1 MENTDTFK
9 ITEELEYPSGM
20 MDKNA
25 TLEEFGY
32 SQELKRD
39 LGFWSVLLYGMAMLF
54 PIAAFTG
61 FGPITSASQ
70 GHMALAY
77 ILAAIPMAFTA
88 WSYGLMSGAFPIT
101 GSSYAYISRVLKPY
115 VGFASGWA
123 LLLDYCLFPILNY
136 ICIALYVQALVPS
149 LNYWVIYIGS
159 VLLVTVINLM
169 GVKNLA
175 RINNLL
181 TVFGFLVVF
190 YFIFRAVGVL
200 GTGVGTGFS
209 SLALYNP
216 ATFNL
221 RTVLLG
227 ASVACYSFI
236 GFDTMTNLSEEVRE
250 PSKLMPKATMA
261 VCLSMTVLFT
271 LVAYLA
277 QSIFPD
283 FTQFIQVET
292 AINQVAV
299 IAGGQTMVTLICLAM
314 VSCGIAFAVD
324 AQAGVSRLLYGMGRD
339 KVIPKI
345 FTYLHPA
352 TKVPVFA
359 SIMMAVFCIA
369 MGWISLVTLIPMI
382 NFGALL
388 AYTMV
393 NLSVIVHFYGRGKQ
407 RSASGLVKYFLIPG
421 LGFICCLVLFFSL
434 AVNAKLVGFGWLS
447 LGIVYMAIKTDFFRK
462 PINLHM

>member
-1 MENTDTFK
+1 MEEK
-9 ITEELEYPSGM
+9 SIQ
-20 MDKNA
+20 

-32 SQELKRD
+32 KQELKRE

-61 FGPITSASQ
+61 FGPISSASH

-88 WSYGLMSGAFPIT
+88 WSYGQMSGEFPIT
-101 GSSYAYISRVLKPY
+101 GSSYSYISRVLKPY

-123 LLLDYCLFPILNY
+123 LLLDYGLFPILNY
-136 ICIALYVQALVPS
+136 ICITLYVQALLPS
-149 LNYWVIYIGS
+149 WNYWAIYIGS
-159 VLLVTVINLM
+159 VVLVTIINLM
-169 GVKNLA
+169 GIKQLA
-175 RINNLL
+175 RINNVL
-181 TVFGFLVVF
+181 TIFGFLVVF
-190 YFIFRAVGVL
+190 YFIFRAIGVL
-200 GTGVGTGFS
+200 GTGVGNGFS

-216 ATFNL
+216 ETFNL
-221 RTVLLG
+221 RTVLMG

-250 PSKLMPKATMA
+250 PKKLMPRATLA
-261 VCLSMTVLFT
+261 VCLSMTLLFT
-271 LVAYLA
+271 FVAYLA
-277 QSIFPD
+277 QSVFPD
-283 FTQFIQVET
+283 FTKYIQVET

-299 IAGGQTMVTLICLAM
+299 IIGGQTMVTLICLAM

-345 FTYLHPA
+345 FTYLHPT

-359 SIMMAVFCIA
+359 SIIMAVFCIA
-369 MGWISLVTLIPMI
+369 MGWISLVSLIPMI

-388 AYTMV
+388 AYSLV
-393 NLSVIVHFYGRGKQ
+393 NLSVIIHFWVKGKERGT
-407 RSASGLVKYFLIPG
+407 GGFMKYLIMPG
-421 LGFICCLVLFFSL
+421 LGFIFCLVLFFSL
-434 AVNAKLVGFGWLS
+434 AVNAKIVGFGWLAI
-447 LGIVYMAIKTDFFRK
+447 GIIYMAVLTNFFRK
-462 PINLHM
+462 PIEMHM

>member
-1 MENTDTFK
+1 MSGIRPSPRKAKNNMEEK
-9 ITEELEYPSGM
+9 AIH
-20 MDKNA
+20 

-32 SQELKRD
+32 KQELKRE

-61 FGPITSASQ
+61 FGPISSASH

-88 WSYGLMSGAFPIT
+88 WSYGQMSGAYPIT
-101 GSSYAYISRVLKPY
+101 GSSYSYISRVLKPH

-136 ICIALYVQALVPS
+136 ICIALYVQALFPTW
-149 LNYWVIYIGS
+149 NYWVIYIGS
-159 VLLVTVINLM
+159 VVLVTIINLM
-169 GVKNLA
+169 GIKQLA
-175 RINNLL
+175 RINNIL
-181 TVFGFLVVF
+181 TIFGFAVVI

-200 GTGVGTGFS
+200 ETGVGTGFS
-209 SLALYNP
+209 ILALYNP
-216 ATFNL
+216 EHFNL
-221 RTVLLG
+221 RTVLMG

-250 PSKLMPKATMA
+250 PSKLMPRATMT
-261 VCLSMTVLFT
+261 VCISMALLFT
-271 LVAYLA
+271 FVAYLA

-283 FTQFIQVET
+283 FTKYIQVET

-299 IAGGQTMVTLICLAM
+299 IVGGQTMVTLICLAM

-339 KVIPKI
+339 KVIPKV
-345 FTYLHPA
+345 FTYLHPT

-359 SIMMAVFCIA
+359 SIIMAIFCIA
-369 MGWISLVTLIPMI
+369 MGWISLVSLIPMI

-388 AYTMV
+388 AYSLV
-393 NLSVIVHFYGRGKQ
+393 NLSVIIHFWVKGKQ
-407 RSASGLVKYFLIPG
+407 RGVSGFLKYLLMPG
-421 LGFICCLVLFFSL
+421 LGFIFCLVLFFSL
-434 AVNAKLVGFGWLS
+434 ALNAKIIGFSWLAI
-447 LGIVYMAIKTDFFRK
+447 GIIYMAILTNFFRK
-462 PINLHM
+462 PIEMHM